1 MKDYVFPIISLTFQ
15 AVLKFARG
23 SVTFK
28 EITTIATKP
37 ISGFDDSQY
46 HIIDFKFIT
55 KFSFHKAT
63 PYYFGSFV
71 GIIQKSGSKSF
82 HLHLPFS

>member
-23 SVTFK
+23 SLIIK
-28 EITTIATKP
+28 EITTIATKW
-37 ISGFDDSQY
+37 IRGFDDSQY
-46 HIIDFKFIT
+46 HPTDFKLIT
-55 KFSFHKAT
+55 KFSFHNSI
-63 PYYFGSFV
+63 PYYLGSF
-71 GIIQKSGSKSF
+71 GEIIQKSGSKSF